1 MREYI
6 YDKTFKGFLTAA
18 AMALEDGGSGAAIT
32 SGPGNGPDLFTETEV
47 IETDPAQAARLLSFI
62 EERSSPSSVHHIWLT
77 FLSEAPGAET
87 GALEYIKLLLEKGA
101 AADDMLADDRVI
113 LVRGLTRKTGG
124 EAERFKGFVR
134 FKELADKTLYAKIEP
149 DHNILP
155 LITPHFRTRMGPFNW
170 VLHDAKRNKAA
181 FYFKGKL
188 LYAPIDSAKA
198 LEFDG
203 KEDAVQALWKSFFKT
218 IAIKER
224 LNPKLQRQFVPLK
237 YRKHLT
243 EFD

>member
-6 YDKTFKGFLTAA
+6 YDRTFKGFLTAA
-18 AMALEDGGSGAAIT
+18 ALALKDGGAGAVISSGAG
-32 SGPGNGPDLFTETEV
+32 SGPDLFTETAV
-47 IETDPAQAARLLSFI
+47 IGTDPAEAERLLSFI
-62 EERSSPSSVHHIWLT
+62 EERGSPSSVHHLWLT
-77 FLSEAPGAET
+77 FLSEARGAET
-87 GALEYIKLLLEKGA
+87 AALEYIKLLLEKGA
-101 AADDMLADDRVI
+101 AADDMLADDRVR
-113 LVRGLTRKTGG
+113 LVRGLTRKTAG

-170 VLHDAKRNKAA
+170 VLHDAKRGKAA
-181 FYFKGKL
+181 FHSKGRVV
-188 LYAPIDSAKA
+188 YAAIDASRA

-237 YRKHLT
+237 YRRHLT
-243 EFD
+243 EFE